1 MMNPYRAAGATR
13 GASAYSRVGV
23 ESDVMSASPHRLISL
38 LFDGADS
45 AIRAAAIHLRDG
57 NVVEKGKSISR
68 ALDIVNNGLLAALD
82 RERGGELAGNMA
94 SLYEYIARLLL
105 RANLRDD
112 LDALEEAGRLLGDLA
127 GAWREIDPQRE
138 QGAP

>member
-45 AIRAAAIHLRDG
+45 AIRTAAIHLRDG